1 MKILETGDI
10 AYYPDI
16 FNPSGKPMEIIGK
29 RKLKYPN
36 GKRFYQYF
44 IEGHTEDKK
53 GLTDRLVENMKENV
67 ANDYDNLVV
76 ICGAEGVGK
85 SNMAVDLCK
94 SYDPTFTVQDR
105 YIYDFFPFLQ
115 KLEKDF
121 QEDGKGRAYLMDEA
135 TNLVSNRDWNKADNK
150 HMIQLL
156 EMFRSRGLTLV
167 MCIPSFD
174 RLDVYIREHRARFKI
189 ECKDL
194 PKGKKFGGRG
204 YYELTILPEKTV
216 AHGKFPIMAAEDKR
230 IYEALKEKSQAAKLQ
245 EMKRAADPEGDG
257 KGRLRESNERNKKM
271 VAWFILHEGWSYQD
285 VCEQFGIP
293 YGTVTRWI
301 SEVKGE
307 D

>member
-1 MKILETGDI
+1 MKILETGDT
-10 AYYPDI
+10 AFYPDL
-16 FNPSGKPMEIIGK
+16 FNVSGKPMTVIGR
-29 RKLKYPN
+29 RKIRYPN

-44 IEGHTEDKK
+44 FDGHTPEHT
-53 GLTDRLVENMKENV
+53 GLTDRLVDAMKDNV
-67 ANDYDNLVV
+67 SNDYDNLVI

-94 SYDPTFTVQDR
+94 SYDPTFTIEDR
-105 YIYDFFPFLQ
+105 YIYDFYPFLQ

-121 QEDGKGRAYLMDEA
+121 EIKGGGRAYLMDEA
-135 TNLVSNRDWNKADNK
+135 TNLVSNRDWNKEANK

-174 RLDVYIREHRARFKI
+174 RLDVYIREHRARFKL

-194 PKGKKFGGRG
+194 PKGDKFGGRG
-204 YYELTILPEKTV
+204 YYELTVLPNKTV
-216 AHGKFPIMAAEDKR
+216 GHGTFPIMAAADKQ
-230 IYEALKEKSQAAKLQ
+230 IYESLKERSQAAKLQ
-245 EMKRAADPEGDG
+245 EMKKAADPEGDG
-257 KGRLRESNERNKKM
+257 KGRLRESTDRNKKM

-285 VCEQFGIP
+285 VSREFDIP
-293 YGTVTRWI
+293 YGTITRWI
-301 SEVKGE
+301 SEIKK